1 MTDDADRMPGE
12 PIEDMLD
19 LNDPESRPTVR
30 GGSGSGVSDTHSDI
44 FFAAVEMTRMPMI
57 VTDPNQPDNPIVF
70 SNQAFLRMTGYDRDE
85 IIGRNCRFL
94 QGPDTDRETVAEIR
108 RAIETRRE
116 IATDIL
122 NYRKNG
128 STFWNA
134 LFIAPVLN
142 PEGELIYFFASQL
155 DISRRR
161 DAEEAL
167 RQAQKMEALGQLTG
181 GIAHDFNNL
190 LQVMRGYLD
199 LIDSGLARPE
209 PDHARLKR
217 SLGAARAAADRAATL
232 TQQLLAFSR
241 KQRLDGRAVNLNAL
255 AEGIR
260 DMAARSLGDTVR
272 LRFDLDPTLGTCRLD
287 PTQAE
292 VALLNV
298 LINARDALA
307 DRTDGVVTVATRA
320 LAVTAD
326 DTELGTRLNPGSYA
340 MISVTDNGS
349 GMAPEILNR
358 VMEPFFTT
366 KEEGRGTGL
375 GLSMVYGFAQQ
386 SGGAARIESAPGQG
400 TTVRLYFPEA
410 AEEVAPRPAAPR
422 ALERPGTETIL
433 VVDDRPEVAEL
444 ARAILEEFGYT
455 VHLAHGGHE
464 AMAFI
469 AGGRP
474 LDMLF
479 TDLIM
484 PGGMNGVMLAREAR
498 RHRPRLK
505 VLLTTGY
512 ADASINHDEDGGTE
526 FDLIHKPY
534 GRAELARRVRIVLDG
549 PTGVG

>member
-1 MTDDADRMPGE
+1 MPGE